1 MTRKKYCLAGLLVLL
16 IAVFV
21 LYVRSISG
29 VRVILETEEKIP
41 CLTLHTEEVSN
52 SMKLWTNENGKSY
65 FFLPAYVDED
75 SLKIQT
81 SRGQQIKIDGCVLKN
96 QDTFAW
102 QEGKEYLLEIGTAPE
117 ESVSYTVEFV
127 KSANIPTAFI
137 CTESGSQEYLLES
150 KENEEEG
157 DMCIVTADGGIDYR
171 GELERISGRGNST
184 WLRYDKKPFAI
195 RLPAATSL
203 CGLKQGEKW
212 CLLALFRE
220 GSKMNNKFAM
230 DMAQQME
237 LEYTPQGTWVDL
249 YMNGEYVGI
258 YLLTEAVT
266 IDEGRIAIT
275 DLEEENLRDN
285 QKIADEDHYEEE
297 KEKGYDIEDKGNIS
311 GGYLIEKDPESYY
324 QEEPNGFITSTGNH
338 FSVKWPKHI
347 SRGQMEYL
355 DGYVE
360 NIEQK
365 ILSGDADLWEYL
377 DLESF
382 ARRML
387 IDEISMDYDACVT
400 SMFFYKERDDDLLY
414 SGPVWDYDIA
424 FGGVNTDDA
433 NGKYVDYEG
442 TIIFNGEERNEL
454 KWYSLLYE
462 NESLQEQLQT
472 EFYKLI
478 PFYQEILENGLDNYA
493 DYIRASVHTDA
504 IRWEPKRDY
513 AGWYD
518 DYDANVKYMKFFLA
532 KRMNCIGKRLGA
544 DFEEFEIPASDQMHK
559 VTFLMDGKEIK
570 TLTVKDGTELTVDQL
585 PAYDDTRYDGWRY
598 QWGKERFRETIP
610 VYEDMIL
617 YNDRLQG
624 DA

>member
-52 SMKLWTNENGKSY
+52 SIKLWTNENGKSY

-137 CTESGSQEYLLES
+137 CTESGSEEYLLES

-195 RLPAATSL
+195 RLPAATPL

-266 IDEGRIAIT
+266 VEEGRIAIT

-297 KEKGYDIEDKGNIS
+297 EEKGYDIEDKGNIS

-365 ILSGDADLWEYL
+365 ILSGDSDLWEYL

-442 TIIFNGEERNEL
+442 TIIFNGEDRNEL

-462 NESLQEQLQT
+462 NETLQEQLQT

-513 AGWYD
+513 AGW
-518 DYDANVKYMKFFLA
+518 
-532 KRMNCIGKRLGA
+532 
-544 DFEEFEIPASDQMHK
+544 
-559 VTFLMDGKEIK
+559 
-570 TLTVKDGTELTVDQL
+570 
-585 PAYDDTRYDGWRY
+585 
-598 QWGKERFRETIP
+598 
-610 VYEDMIL
+610 
-617 YNDRLQG
+617 
-624 DA
+624 